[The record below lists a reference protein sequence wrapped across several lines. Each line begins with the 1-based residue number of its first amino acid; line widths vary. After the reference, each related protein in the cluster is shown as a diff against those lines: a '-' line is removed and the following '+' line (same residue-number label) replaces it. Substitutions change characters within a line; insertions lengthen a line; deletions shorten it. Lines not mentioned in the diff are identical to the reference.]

1 MKIEQRYS
9 VMDQIVLLGI
19 RNLLV
24 TLQALWQYKDNLG
37 EVPDHPGQPSRPAW
51 HSAPN
56 AGASREFSL
65 GMLFQCM
72 EMTLLATWPHKY
84 LLVAWTGSVQHWE
97 QVLMRS
103 G

>member
-1 MKIEQRYS
+1 
-9 VMDQIVLLGI
+9 MDQIVLLGI
-19 RNLLV
+19 RNLLEPLRV
-24 TLQALWQYKDNLG
+24 LWQYKDNLP
-37 EVPDHPGQPSRPAW
+37 EVPDHPSQPSRPPW

-56 AGASREFSL
+56 AGASRKFLL
-65 GMLFQCM
+65 GMLFSCM
-72 EMTLLATWPHKY
+72 EMSLPATWPFNH